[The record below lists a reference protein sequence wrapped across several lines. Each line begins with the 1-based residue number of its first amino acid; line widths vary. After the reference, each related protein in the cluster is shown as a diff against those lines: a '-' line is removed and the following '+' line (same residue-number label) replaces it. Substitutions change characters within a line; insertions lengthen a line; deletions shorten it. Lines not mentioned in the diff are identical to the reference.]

1 MQIDSAQF
9 VEWFRSASPYIR
21 VHRGKTFV
29 IQFDD
34 AAVSEG
40 TFTYLVHDLALLN
53 SLGIRLVLVFG
64 ARGSIERRL
73 EQAGVAPEYHKG
85 IRITTA
91 EAMEYVKEAA
101 GKLRIEIEA
110 SLSMGLGNSPMYN
123 ADLRVSS
130 GNYVAAKPLGI
141 VEGIDFQFTGEVRNI
156 DTDTI
161 RVKLDAREIVLVS
174 PLGYSV
180 TGECFNLSADSLA
193 AYLASALRAD
203 KLIYLM
209 EARGLR
215 NDRDEMI
222 RQMTQEEAET
232 MLINSGDAASYHHY
246 LWSAVYAC
254 KQGVQRVHLVDRHQ
268 DGAIIQELFTRD
280 GAGTMISTTPYD
292 VMRKATIEDIPGLM
306 TLIEP
311 LEQEGILVQRSREK
325 LELEVDH
332 FTVMERDGVIIGCGA
347 LYPFNKD
354 GAAELACLAV
364 HRDYHKRGRGQ
375 MLLDAMEARARME
388 GLGKLFVLSTH
399 AEHWFLEH
407 GFVNAELDVLPVE
420 RKELYNY
427 QRNSK
432 VMVKTL

>member
-1 MQIDSAQF
+1 MQIDAAQF

-34 AAVSEG
+34 VPVSEG
-40 TFTYLVHDLALLN
+40 TFTNLVHDLALLN

-64 ARGSIERRL
+64 ARTSIEHRL
-73 EQAGVAPEYHKG
+73 EQAGIALDYHKG
-85 IRITTA
+85 VRVTTA
-91 EAMEYVKEAA
+91 EAMEFVKEAA
-101 GKLRIEIEA
+101 GKLRVEIEA
-110 SLSMGLGNSPMYN
+110 RLSMGLGNSPMYN

-130 GNYVAAKPLGI
+130 GNYVSAKPLGV
-141 VEGIDFQFTGEVRNI
+141 VEGIDFQFTGEIRGI
-156 DTDTI
+156 DVDTI
-161 RVKLDAREIVLVS
+161 KAKLEAREIVLIP

-180 TGECFNLSADSLA
+180 TGECFNLGADNLA
-193 AYLASALRAD
+193 AYLASALQAD

-209 EARGLR
+209 ETRGLR
-215 NDRDEMI
+215 NDKDELI

-232 MLINSGDAASYHHY
+232 LLQNTGGTASYHHY

-254 KQGVQRVHLVDRHQ
+254 KQGVHRVHLIDRHV
-268 DGAIIQELFTRD
+268 DGAVIQELFTRD

-292 VMRKATIEDIPGLM
+292 VMRKAGIGDIPGLM

-347 LYPFNKD
+347 LYPFNTD
-354 GAAELACLAV
+354 DAAELACLAV
-364 HRDYHKRGRGQ
+364 HRDYHKCGRGQ
-375 MLLDAMEARARME
+375 SLLHAIEERARSE
-388 GLGKLFVLSTH
+388 GLKKLFVLSTH
-399 AEHWFLEH
+399 AEHWFLEQ
-407 GFVNAELDVLPVE
+407 GFNKAALDELPVA
-420 RKELYNY
+420 RKRLYNY
-427 QRNSK
+427 RRNSK
-432 VMVKTL
+432 VMVKML

>member
-9 VEWFRSASPYIR
+9 VDWFRSASPYIR
-21 VHRGKTFV
+21 VHRDKTFI
-29 IQFDD
+29 IQFDA

-40 TFTYLVHDLALLN
+40 TFTNLVHDLALLN
-53 SLGIRLVLVFG
+53 SLGIRMVLVFG
-64 ARGSIERRL
+64 ARTAIEQRL
-73 EQAGVAPEYHKG
+73 EQSGIALDYHKG

-91 EAMEYVKEAA
+91 EAMEFVKEAA

-110 SLSMGLGNSPMYN
+110 RLSMGLGNSPMSN

-130 GNYVAAKPLGI
+130 GNYITAKPLGI
-141 VEGIDFQFTGEVRNI
+141 VEGIDFQFTGEVRSI
-156 DTDTI
+156 DVDSITA
-161 RVKLDAREIVLVS
+161 KLDAREIVLLA

-180 TGECFNLSADSLA
+180 TGECFNLSADRLA
-193 AYLASALRAD
+193 AHLASSLQAD

-215 NDRDEMI
+215 NDKDELI
-222 RQMTQEEAET
+222 RQMTQQEAES
-232 MLINSGDAASYHHY
+232 LLVKSGDNASYHHY

-254 KQGVQRVHLVDRHQ
+254 KQGVHRVHLIDRHV

-280 GAGTMISTTPYD
+280 GAGTMISTTAYD
-292 VMRKATIEDIPGLM
+292 AIRHADIGDIPGL
-306 TLIEP
+306 TSLIEP

-325 LELEVDH
+325 LELEINY

-347 LYPFNKD
+347 LYPFNTD

-364 HRDYHKRGRGQ
+364 HRDYHKCGRGQ
-375 MLLDAMEARARME
+375 TLLDAIEDRARSE
-388 GLGKLFVLSTH
+388 GIEKLFVLSTH

-407 GFVNAELDVLPVE
+407 GFSTATLDDLPVT
-420 RKELYNY
+420 RKRLYNY
-427 QRNSK
+427 RRNSK

>member
-1 MQIDSAQF
+1 MQTDSAQF

-64 ARGSIERRL
+64 ARTSIEHRL
-73 EQAGVAPEYHKG
+73 EQAGVALNYHKG

-141 VEGIDFQFTGEVRNI
+141 VEGIDFQFTGEIRSI

-161 RVKLDAREIVLVS
+161 MAKLDAREIVLVS

-180 TGECFNLSADSLA
+180 TGECFNLSADGLA
-193 AYLASALRAD
+193 AYLASSLRAD

-215 NDRDEMI
+215 NDRDELI
-222 RQMTQEEAET
+222 RQMSQEEAEV
-232 MLINSGDAASYHHY
+232 MLTNSDDAANYHHY

-254 KQGVQRVHLVDRHQ
+254 KQGVHRVHLVDRHL

-306 TLIEP
+306 SLIEP

-325 LELEVDH
+325 LELEVDY

-364 HRDYHKRGRGQ
+364 HREYHKRGRGQ
-375 MLLDAMEARARME
+375 MLLDAMEDRARME

-407 GFVNAELDVLPVE
+407 GFSNATLDELPVA
-420 RKELYNY
+420 RKRLYNY